1 MRGRKEL
8 LRWNKNLK
16 KICAK
21 KIKRININSL
31 RNNCIKLDI
40 LTEQNLGNLDF
51 LVLSETKLES
61 FFSIGHFKIPGYAS
75 PFRLGRNSND
85 GGIIVFVQ
93 EESPAKFL
101 PENNKPTKSF

>member
-1 MRGRKEL
+1 M
-8 LRWNKNLK
+8 
-16 KICAK
+16 K
-21 KIKRININSL
+21 KIKRIVLAHLNINSL

-40 LTEQNLGNLDF
+40 LTEQNLGNLDL
-51 LVLSETKLES
+51 LVLSETKIES
-61 FFSIGHFKIPGYAS
+61 FLSIGHFKIPGDAS